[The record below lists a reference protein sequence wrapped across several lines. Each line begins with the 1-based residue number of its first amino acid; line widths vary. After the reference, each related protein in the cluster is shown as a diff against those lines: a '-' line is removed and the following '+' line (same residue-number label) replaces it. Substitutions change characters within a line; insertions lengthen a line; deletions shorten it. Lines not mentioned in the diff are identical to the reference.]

1 MLKWAHH
8 PDTYMSPETDSIE
21 WKESWHEQY
30 LKWICGFANARGGV
44 LSIGINDH
52 GEIVGIN
59 NARKLMEDIPNMVR
73 DSLHIVVDV
82 TLHELDGREYLEI
95 RVPASFSPVWYRDAI
110 YMRSGSTNQRL
121 HDASL
126 MHFLINKTGEKWDSL
141 NISGISAQDLDA
153 ESFRI
158 FRLAAARSRRLP
170 ESDEPLSNK
179 ELLQYLGLIRNGELT
194 RAAVLLFHSNPECR
208 FMGAWIKVG
217 FFNEND
223 EVLYQDEI
231 HGSLISQ
238 ADKVLDIIFSK
249 YLKATISYENDRR
262 VETYPFSRAAIRE
275 AIFNAIIHKD
285 YTAGYPIQISISET
299 KLQIFNPAVLSYDW
313 VSAEAW
319 QKGGSRPLNPALAN
333 TFFRAGFAESWG
345 QGIRKICRN
354 SIDYGMPLP
363 IYNIDQSSVLVCL
376 LPTGTRSSVSPGSPA
391 PVLTPPEIN
400 DERKQKLLDFIREHP
415 EAIYADIAQHLLISE
430 RTVGNLM
437 RELVASGFISRSG
450 TRKKGSWIITQ
461 K

>member
-1 MLKWAHH
+1 MLLCHG
-8 PDTYMSPETDSIE
+8 TRMSPESDSIE

-30 LKWICGFANARGGV
+30 LKWICGFANARGGI
-44 LSIGINDH
+44 LSIGINDN
-52 GEIVGIN
+52 GEVVGVS

-73 DSLHIVVDV
+73 DSLHLIVDV
-82 TLHELDGREYLEI
+82 SLHEVDGKEYLEI
-95 RVPASFSPVWYRDAI
+95 RVPASFTPIWYRDAI

-141 NISGISAQDLDA
+141 NVSGITMKDLDA

-158 FRLAAARSRRLP
+158 FRHAAIHCKRLP
-170 ESDEPLSNK
+170 ESDTTLHNE

-194 RAAVLLFHSNPECR
+194 RAAVLLFHPNPECQ
-208 FMGAWIKVG
+208 FMGAWIKIG
-217 FFNEND
+217 FFNDDD

-238 ADKVLDIIFSK
+238 AYKVLDLIYSK

-262 VETYPFSRAAIRE
+262 VETYPFSRAAVRE

-285 YTAGYPIQISISET
+285 YTAGYPIQISVSDSEL
-299 KLQIFNPAVLSYDW
+299 KVFNPAVLSYDW
-313 VSAEAW
+313 TSAEAW

-345 QGIRKICRN
+345 QGIRKMCRN
-354 SIDYGMPLP
+354 SIEYGMPLP
-363 IYNIDQSSVLVCL
+363 IYNIDQSSVLISLRPIGSGIVR
-376 LPTGTRSSVSPGSPA
+376 PTVGTA
-391 PVLTPPEIN
+391 PVLNPHEIK
-400 DERKQKLLDFIREHP
+400 DVRKIKIIDFIRNHP
-415 EAIYADIAQHLLISE
+415 NAVYADIAQRFLISE
-430 RTVGNLM
+430 RTVGSIM
-437 RELVASGFISRSG
+437 RELVADGIITRAG
-450 TRKKGSWIITQ
+450 TRKKGSWVI